1 MEIAEKSISR
11 VDSAVDVLSGKL
23 KDILAQKEK
32 GVIQVDSDCIVVE
45 AARKMRDNKVGA
57 LMVLENGELVGIF
70 TERDLM
76 SRVVAERLDPET
88 VKVSAAMTSS
98 IATVPLETPIR
109 EAANLM
115 SQNRI
120 RHLPVL
126 QDGKLCGV
134 ISAGDIFAW
143 KLREQEFTLHYFKM
157 GSCAALFLLE
167 IFLRGNFANRNSLS
181 TSWRIIFLKP
191 DNQYFITDIFPS
203 RPVCS

>member
-1 MEIAEKSISR
+1 MEIAETSKFR
-11 VDSAVDVLSGKL
+11 VDSALDVLSGKL

-45 AARKMRDNKVGA
+45 AARKMRKNKVGA

-76 SRVVAERLDPET
+76 SRVVAERLDPEK

-98 IATVPLETPIR
+98 IATAPLETPIR

-120 RHLPVL
+120 RHLPVH

-143 KLREQEFTLHYFKM
+143 KLREQELTLHQLEDYFFK
-157 GSCAALFLLE
+157 
-167 IFLRGNFANRNSLS
+167 
-181 TSWRIIFLKP
+181 T
-191 DNQYFITDIFPS
+191 
-203 RPVCS
+203 

>member
-1 MEIAEKSISR
+1 MEIAEKSTSR

-57 LMVLENGELVGIF
+57 LLVMKNDTLSGIF

-76 SRVVAERLDPET
+76 SRVVAEGLDPE
-88 VKVSAAMTSS
+88 KVQVSEAMTSS

-109 EAANLM
+109 EAANIM

-126 QDGKLCGV
+126 EEGQLYGV
-134 ISAGDIFAW
+134 ISVGDILAW
-143 KLREQEFTLHYFKM
+143 KLREQEFTLHQLEDYFFK
-157 GSCAALFLLE
+157 S
-167 IFLRGNFANRNSLS
+167 
-181 TSWRIIFLKP
+181 
-191 DNQYFITDIFPS
+191 
-203 RPVCS
+203 

>member
-1 MEIAEKSISR
+1 MEIAEKSTSR

-76 SRVVAERLDPET
+76 SRVVADRLDPET
-88 VKVSAAMTSS
+88 VKVSVAMTSS
-98 IATVPLETPIR
+98 IATVSLETSMR
-109 EAANLM
+109 EARNLM

-126 QDGKLCGV
+126 QDGKLCGF

-143 KLREQEFTLHYFKM
+143 KLREQEFTLHQ
-157 GSCAALFLLE
+157 LE
-167 IFLRGNFANRNSLS
+167 
-181 TSWRIIFLKP
+181 
-191 DNQYFITDIFPS
+191 D
-203 RPVCS
+203 

>member
-1 MEIAEKSISR
+1 MEIAETSKSR

-45 AARKMRDNKVGA
+45 AARKMRENKVGA

-76 SRVVAERLDPET
+76 SRVVAERLDPEK

-143 KLREQEFTLHYFKM
+143 KLLEQEFPLHQLEDYFFK
-157 GSCAALFLLE
+157 
-167 IFLRGNFANRNSLS
+167 
-181 TSWRIIFLKP
+181 T
-191 DNQYFITDIFPS
+191 
-203 RPVCS
+203 